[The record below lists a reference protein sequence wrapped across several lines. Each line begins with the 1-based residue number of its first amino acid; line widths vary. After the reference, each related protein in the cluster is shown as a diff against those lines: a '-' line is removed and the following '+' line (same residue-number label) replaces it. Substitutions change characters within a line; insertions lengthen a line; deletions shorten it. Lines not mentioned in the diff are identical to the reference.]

1 MVQHFLSGVTL
12 SDTPSP
18 QLSLGFFIHV
28 IRTEYMSKA
37 TQRGLKKPPMS
48 VKTVTRQGSD
58 VIIHRITRDNK
69 GVTRRTKTV
78 VVQ

>member
-1 MVQHFLSGVTL
+1 M
-12 SDTPSP
+12 
-18 QLSLGFFIHV
+18 FFVHL
-28 IRTEYMSKA
+28 YMNA
-37 TQRGLKKPPMS
+37 ALARGKKPPMT

-58 VIIHRITRDNK
+58 VIIHRITRDAQ

>member
-1 MVQHFLSGVTL
+1 
-12 SDTPSP
+12 
-18 QLSLGFFIHV
+18 
-28 IRTEYMSKA
+28 MSMA
-37 TQRGLKKPPMS
+37 TARGKKPPMT

-58 VIIHRITRDNK
+58 VIIHRITRDAK